1 MDSKVVLWLKLDAD
15 GVPIK
20 QKVQLVARGF
30 TQREGIDYQ
39 ETFSP
44 VAPLGAIRA
53 ILALAVQNNWEV
65 HALDITMAYLNSRL
79 KEVIYM
85 KPLEGS
91 GVAPGQVY
99 KVVKGL
105 YSLKQS
111 SREWNQEFE
120 RSLQHM
126 GFFQVECTPC
136 IYTKGQGEDMAIVVI
151 YVDDTLVIA
160 P

>member
-1 MDSKVVLWLKLDAD
+1 M
-15 GVPIK
+15 
-20 QKVQLVARGF
+20 ARGF

-53 ILALAVQNNWEV
+53 ILALAVQNDWEV

-79 KEVIYM
+79 KEVNYM

-99 KVVKGL
+99 EVVKGL
-105 YSLKQS
+105 YGLKQS
-111 SREWNQEFE
+111 R
-120 RSLQHM
+120 
-126 GFFQVECTPC
+126 
-136 IYTKGQGEDMAIVVI
+136 
-151 YVDDTLVIA
+151 
-160 P
+160 